1 MPIDSNY
8 SITRLFFTKAVTVI
22 ADKQSFELQVPTLLD
37 FYTDSHLNG
46 VYHM

>member
-8 SITRLFFTKAVTVI
+8 SITHLFFTKSITVI
-22 ADKQSFELQVPTLLD
+22 ADKKSFILQVPTLSD
-37 FYTDSHLNG
+37 FYTDSQLNG